1 MSEQHPESP
10 QATSLRE
17 RAEKAFREMLDG
29 PLEDLAALSP
39 EALRASLHELR
50 VHQIELEMQN
60 EELRQTK
67 EDLRASQARYFDLYD
82 MAPVGYYTVSEK
94 ELILEVNLTAAN
106 LLGLNREE
114 IVKKPFS
121 RWILKEDAD
130 HFFLLHKE
138 LVRSSE
144 PQKCEL
150 RMVKSG
156 GGTFWAHLEATAATA
171 PDGTPACRVALIDIT
186 ERKRISAVL
195 QARVRIS
202 EYALTHSLGEM
213 LTLALDETELLT
225 GSTIGFFHF
234 VEADQLTLSLQEWS
248 TNTHRRMCTAEGG
261 GRHYP
266 VDEAGVWADA
276 LRERR
281 PVIYNDYAGLPHRKG
296 LPPGHSQVVRMLVV
310 PILRNDKIVAL
321 LGVGN
326 KPGDYDSEDVEI
338 TSQLASLSW
347 DIAERKR
354 AEKELRVSE
363 EKYRGLFESMMDGV
377 VSVAMDGK
385 FLECNEVYRTMLG
398 YSETELAQL
407 NHTDI
412 TPEKWRAFEAGIVE
426 DQILKRGYSDVYEKE
441 YRHKDG
447 SVFPVELHSVLTRDE
462 QGNPASI
469 WAIVRD
475 ISARKRAEEELLRK
489 SAEIESFTYAV
500 SHDLKSPLVT
510 IKAFLGY
517 LEEDLKTNDAET
529 VAKDLGYLHGA
540 ADKMERQLNELL
552 KLVRIGHLLNS
563 PIKVPLQEIVGEVLE
578 LVAGQIA
585 GRGVQVESTRE
596 PVWLCGDRQRLVQ
609 LFQNLVDNAVKFMGD
624 QPDPRIEIGAETEG
638 GEIVLFVRDN
648 GKGIDP
654 RHRSKLFGLFER
666 LDPNTPGSGM
676 GLATVL
682 SIVRMHG
689 GKIHAESEGLGKGT
703 TFRFTLAKTELR
715 RPE

>member
-1 MSEQHPESP
+1 
-10 QATSLRE
+10 
-17 RAEKAFREMLDG
+17 MLDSS
-29 PLEDLAALSP
+29 LEDLEALSP
-39 EALRASLHELR
+39 KTLRASLHEFR

-60 EELRQTK
+60 E
-67 EDLRASQARYFDLYD
+67 DLRRAQTDLDASRARYFDLYEL
-82 MAPVGYYTVSEK
+82 APVGYCTVSEK
-94 ELILEVNLTAAN
+94 GLILETNLTAAT
-106 LLGLNREE
+106 LLRIERGALVGKRLSAFISKEGQDLYFLCR
-114 IVKKPFS
+114 KK
-121 RWILKEDAD
+121 LLDA
-130 HFFLLHKE
+130 
-138 LVRSSE
+138 SQ
-144 PQKCEL
+144 PQECDL
-150 RMVKSG
+150 RM
-156 GGTFWAHLEATAATA
+156 LR
-171 PDGTPACRVALIDIT
+171 PDGTAFFAHLNFTVAHDENDAPVCRVALVDAT
-186 ERKRISAVL
+186 ASKRISAVL

-202 EYALTHSLGEM
+202 EYALTHSLGEL
-213 LTLALDETELLT
+213 LTLTLDETELLT

-248 TNTHRRMCTAEGG
+248 TNTHLRMCTAEGG

-281 PVIYNDYAGLPHRKG
+281 PVIYNDYASLPHRKG

-310 PILRNDKIVAL
+310 PILRNDKVVAL

-326 KPGDYDSEDVEI
+326 KPGDYDSEDVEF

-347 DIAERKR
+347 DIAELKR

-363 EKYRGLFESMMDGV
+363 GKYRHLFESMMDGF

-385 FLECNEVYRTMLG
+385 FLECNEVYQAMLG
-398 YSETELAQL
+398 YSKTELARL
-407 NHTDI
+407 TYTDI
-412 TPEKWRAFEAGIVE
+412 TPEKWSAFEAGIVE

-447 SVFPVELHSVLTRDE
+447 SIFPVELHAVLTRDE

-475 ISARKRAEEELLRK
+475 ITVRKRSEEELLKK

-517 LEEDLKTNDAET
+517 LEEDLKTHKTET
-529 VAKDLGYLHGA
+529 VAKNLGYLHGA
-540 ADKMERQLNELL
+540 ADKMEHTLNELL
-552 KLVRIGHLLNS
+552 KLVRIGHLQNS
-563 PIKVPLQEIVGEVLE
+563 PIAVPLQEIVSEVLE

-585 GRGVQVESTRE
+585 ELGVQVETTKE
-596 PVWLCGDRQRLVQ
+596 PVWLYGDRQRLVQ

-624 QPDPRIEIGAETEG
+624 QPAPRIEIGAESDGEG
-638 GEIVLFVRDN
+638 IVLFVRDN

-654 RHRSKLFGLFER
+654 RHRSKLFGLFEK
-666 LDPNTPGSGM
+666 LDPNMPGSGM
-676 GLATVL
+676 GLATVR
-682 SIVRMHG
+682 SIVKMHG
-689 GKIHAESEGLGKGT
+689 GKIHAQSEGLGKGS
-703 TFRFTLAKTELR
+703 TFRFTLAKTER
-715 RPE
+715 R